1 MSKIFKLAGF
11 LLMYLAVM
19 NLTSCKETEYILPPE
34 VTIQIPE
41 AGLSI
46 ALGESVD
53 ISADVKNAE
62 TGATYQWSVN
72 GIKVSTDRVLHF
84 EGKEPGNNT
93 VKLTVIAE
101 NGTATDAANV
111 LVARGELDAS
121 ISVVGDREPEIEYLD
136 SLVLRGNVFCREDY
150 EVEWLIDDKRVSK
163 EHYYVFKA
171 LKEGVHKVTFKVL
184 DVNGKFV
191 TDDIEIKV
199 NVPVLD
205 VAIDEPEYGFRTPVG
220 TPITLHGEANRISD
234 VQYEWIVNGKVVGT
248 EQDYTLP
255 GDNLDLVEVTLKVT
269 DPTQTANTKV
279 TVDVHNVTQY
289 GSYIVSQK
297 DFHFVDYAGRVTM
310 NVYTA
315 ANPDVDVDNVSFNA
329 TSDYNDK
336 YFVYQSASENVISGS
351 SRTAERTFS
360 VIDLKT
366 LHQLKEV
373 KISFQGS
380 VKTGKMAIAN
390 DNIFYAVKITNNKYK
405 GEDLDGLYMIDPNT
419 GEKKRIFDL
428 EDKTTLNNIF
438 SHNGRIFLICNGNEM
453 SAFNGSTGTL
463 LYTKSDFY
471 LSNMDKRET
480 YAVGDDKLIR
490 FQSNSSYII
499 CYDLLTGERTM
510 FIGKEDS
517 NRLYA
522 RNMSI
527 YNGYIYACNDGFL
540 GRVTLESEDMSTQP
554 FTYIADINSYNQAAP
569 NTNYIMPE
577 TTENFKIMPDGI
589 ILAHWRDKYFGGSVV
604 GIYSVKDPG
613 TLLNKLETS
622 KPNYIYQYI
631 YRN

>member
-1 MSKIFKLAGF
+1 MSKIFKLAGS
-11 LLMYLAVM
+11 LIMYLAVM
-19 NLTSCKETEYILPPE
+19 NLMSCKETEYVLPPE

-41 AGLSI
+41 AGLSV
-46 ALGESVD
+46 ALGESID
-53 ISADVKNAE
+53 ISANVKNAD
-62 TGATYQWSVN
+62 TGAAYQWSVN
-72 GIKVSTDRVLHF
+72 GIKVSTERVLHF
-84 EGKEPGNNT
+84 EGKESGNNT

-111 LVARGELDAS
+111 LVARGEIDAS
-121 ISVVGDREPEIEYLD
+121 ISVVGDRKPEIEYLD

-171 LKEGVHKVTFKVL
+171 LKEGVHKVTFKAL
-184 DVNGKFV
+184 DANGKFA
-191 TDDIEIKV
+191 TNDIEIKV

-220 TPITLHGEANRISD
+220 TPLTLHGEANRISD

-255 GDNLDLVEVTLKVT
+255 GENLDLVEVTLKVT
-269 DPTQTANTKV
+269 DPTQTASTKV

-297 DFHFVDYAGRVTM
+297 DFHFVDYAGRLTM

-315 ANPDVDVDNVSFNA
+315 ANPDVDVDKVSFNA

-336 YFVYQSASENVISGS
+336 YFVYQSASKNVISGS

-373 KISFQGS
+373 KISFQGA
-380 VKTGKMAIAN
+380 VGTGKMAIAN
-390 DNIFYAVKITNNKYK
+390 DNIFYAVKITDNQYK

-428 EDKTTLNNIF
+428 EDKTTLNTIF
-438 SHNGRIFLICNGNEM
+438 SHNGRIFLICNGKEM
-453 SAFNGSTGTL
+453 SAFNGSTGAL

-490 FQSNSSYII
+490 FQSNSSYMI

-510 FIGKEDS
+510 FYGEKDS
-517 NRLYA
+517 SRLYA

-527 YNGYIYACNDGFL
+527 YNGYVYTCNDGFV
-540 GRVTLESEDMSTQP
+540 GRIQLESEEEDRP
-554 FTYIADINSYNQAAP
+554 FNYIADINSHNQATP
-569 NTNYIMPE
+569 YSDYVMNE
-577 TTENFKIMPDGI
+577 STENFKIMPDGI

-613 TLLNKLETS
+613 TILNKLETS
-622 KPNYIYQYI
+622 RPNYIYQYI